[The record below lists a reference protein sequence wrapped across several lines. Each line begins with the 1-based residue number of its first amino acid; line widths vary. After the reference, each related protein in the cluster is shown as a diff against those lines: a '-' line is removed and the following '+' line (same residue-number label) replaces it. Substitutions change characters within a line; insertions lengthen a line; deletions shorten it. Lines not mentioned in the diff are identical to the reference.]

1 MTAIACL
8 GLGAMGTAIAHRLL
22 GAGHELSVWNR
33 TPGRDVELVAAGA
46 RRAGSPADAVRRAEV
61 VITMVTDPPALEHI
75 LLGSDGLG
83 SDGAAS
89 AIPREATLID
99 MSTVG
104 PTAIASVVECLAPV
118 AVLDAPVLGSVPS
131 VESGTLVILVGGERA
146 VFDRRAELLSLLGTP
161 VYVGPSGSG
170 AWLKLVNNAA
180 SIATLVALGE
190 LLALTDR
197 AGLGIDAVLQSLE
210 AGPLASLVE
219 RWRPRL
225 RGEDRSSYF
234 RLALARKDLAL
245 VFDEAGRE
253 GAELS
258 VAETAAARCDEAI
271 GDGLGDDDFGAIV
284 SFLRQ
289 MEDR

>member
-1 MTAIACL
+1 MTAIAVL

-22 GAGHELSVWNR
+22 GGGHELSVWNR

-61 VITMVTDPPALEHI
+61 VITMVTDPPALEHV
-75 LLGSDGLG
+75 LFGT
-83 SDGAAS
+83 DGAAS

-104 PTAIASVVECLAPV
+104 PTAIASVVERLAPV

-161 VYVGPSGSG
+161 IYVGPSGSG
-170 AWLKLVNNAA
+170 ALLKLVNNAA

-253 GAELS
+253 GTELS

-284 SFLRQ
+284 AFLRQ